1 MFACAW
7 TACITAQIAGKPVT
21 SLSWTPVA
29 TDPKRI
35 ELHLD
40 ADPRFAAA
48 AGGAVRYLA
57 ESSGMPEEVCR
68 EFQTATVQACLQ
80 AFESH
85 GAHAH
90 IVEFC
95 RFEDRV
101 EVVVNSNAGSAP
113 IRLSRSVAS
122 QT

>member
-1 MFACAW
+1 
-7 TACITAQIAGKPVT
+7 
-21 SLSWTPVA
+21 VA

-57 ESSGMPEEVCR
+57 ESSGMAEEVCR
-68 EFQTATVQACLQ
+68 EFQSETIQACLR

-85 GAHAH
+85 GGHPH
-90 IVEFC
+90 VVEFC
-95 RFEDRV
+95 RFADRV

-113 IRLSRSVAS
+113 IRLSRPVAS
-122 QT
+122 EA

>member
-1 MFACAW
+1 MAS
-7 TACITAQIAGKPVT
+7 ITARIAERHVT

-57 ESSGMPEEVCR
+57 ETAGMSEEVCR
-68 EFQTATVQACLQ
+68 EFQSETVQACLQ
-80 AFESH
+80 AFEAYRGH
-85 GAHAH
+85 PY
-90 IVEFC
+90 IVEFS
-95 RFEDRV
+95 RFEDRL
-101 EVVVNSNAGSAP
+101 EVVVNSNSGSGS
-113 IRLSRSVAS
+113 IRLSRSVTA